1 MWVLFFNATIQSG
14 QRKWLGG
21 AQVTISSLFVCY
33 SKQIWKYTFLKLQF
47 ILKKAEKA
55 KLAIKTA
62 LIKLQNH
69 DCLDIRF
76 KKHDYIILWNIVLIS
91 TLHHYLILIWWC
103 LDYRFWDYNYD
114 HVMKKFNINSI
125 SVMTSFT
132 SGGCWKMKEG
142 QTADIM

>member
-14 QRKWLGG
+14 QRKCLGG
-21 AQVTISSLFVCY
+21 AQVTISSLFVIP
-33 SKQIWKYTFLKLQF
+33 SKYESIIFLITIHAK
-47 ILKKAEKA
+47 KKAEKT

-76 KKHDYIILWNIVLIS
+76 KKHDYIILWNIVLVS